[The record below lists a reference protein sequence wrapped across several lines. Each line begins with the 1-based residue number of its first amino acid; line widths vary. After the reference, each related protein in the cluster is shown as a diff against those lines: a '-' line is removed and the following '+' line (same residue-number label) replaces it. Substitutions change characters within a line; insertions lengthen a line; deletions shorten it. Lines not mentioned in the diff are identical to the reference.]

1 MSLSAQMKQQF
12 FKAAEAVLTDPRFQQ
27 KPVLYIEIETF
38 KQIFSPIK
46 RVLESDPMHDGSE
59 IKLSRQIEELRRMC
73 LEAQV
78 ARATKDKHTKERRT
92 KLINTLQGLMEK
104 VQEVE
109 NA

>member
-1 MSLSAQMKQQF
+1 MKQQF
-12 FKAAEAVLTDPRFQQ
+12 YKAAEAALSDPRFQQ
-27 KPVLYIEIETF
+27 KPIMYIEIETF
-38 KQIFSPIK
+38 QQIFSPIK

-78 ARATKDKHTKERRT
+78 ARATKDKSTKERRT